1 MGTRRAARELALQ
14 ALYQLDVAGA
24 GDPGVALF
32 WSHLDAERKEVER
45 EEAERESAHAG
56 RWGLGASEA
65 RSPRS
70 GRALDGPPGEAEAER
85 ESAHAG
91 RRGLGASE
99 ARSPRSGRALDGPP
113 GELDAQVF
121 ARELVD
127 GVAAHRERIDALI
140 AASAEHWRLP
150 RLSRV
155 DLSLLRLATFEL
167 LARADIP
174 ASVTI
179 DEAIEIARRFGSE
192 DSPAFVNGVL
202 DHIAQVLGVKEK
214 PKSPE

>member
-24 GDPGVALF
+24 GDTGVALF
-32 WSHLDAERKEVER
+32 WSHLDAEPEVE
-45 EEAERESAHAG
+45 
-56 RWGLGASEA
+56 
-65 RSPRS
+65 
-70 GRALDGPPGEAEAER
+70 
-85 ESAHAG
+85 
-91 RRGLGASE
+91 
-99 ARSPRSGRALDGPP
+99 
-113 GELDAQVF
+113 VF

-127 GVAAHRERIDALI
+127 GVAAHGERIDALI

-214 PKSPE
+214 PKSPA

>member
-32 WSHLDAERKEVER
+32 WSHLDAERAEV
-45 EEAERESAHAG
+45 H
-56 RWGLGASEA
+56 LGASRRA
-65 RSPRS
+65 RSA
-70 GRALDGPPGEAEAER
+70 RALDGPPG
-85 ESAHAG
+85 
-91 RRGLGASE
+91 
-99 ARSPRSGRALDGPP
+99 
-113 GELDAQVF
+113 GEVEVF

-167 LARADIP
+167 LGRADIP

>member
-1 MGTRRAARELALQ
+1 MGSRREARELALQ
-14 ALYQLDVAGA
+14 ALYQLDVAGE
-24 GDPGVALF
+24 GDPGMALF
-32 WSHLDAERKEVER
+32 WSYFDAEREVQ
-45 EEAERESAHAG
+45 A
-56 RWGLGASEA
+56 
-65 RSPRS
+65 
-70 GRALDGPPGEAEAER
+70 
-85 ESAHAG
+85 
-91 RRGLGASE
+91 
-99 ARSPRSGRALDGPP
+99 
-113 GELDAQVF
+113 F
-121 ARELVD
+121 ARELVE

-167 LARADIP
+167 LGRPDIP

-202 DHIAQVLGVKEK
+202 DHIALVLGVKEK